1 MSRLDSKIVLV
12 TGAKGG
18 LGSAVTQ
25 AMLDAGATVIG
36 VSRSIRQTDFAHPS
50 FHARSAELSTRES
63 AAAAVDAIAAQHA
76 RLDAVVHLVGG
87 FDMGPTVEETSD
99 DAFAKMFA
107 LNFYSALHLFQAAL
121 PAMRRQGFGRILAIG
136 SKASLEPA
144 ARTAPYN
151 VSKAALLSLV
161 RTIAEEN
168 KTSGITANIV
178 LPGTMDTPANRAAM
192 PDADFSHWVQPSQV
206 AALLVHLVSDEAS
219 QITGAA
225 IPIYG
230 RE

>member
-63 AAAAVDAIAAQHA
+63 AAAAVDAI
-76 RLDAVVHLVGG
+76 
-87 FDMGPTVEETSD
+87 D